1 MKINKTTVH
10 RISHNKSFFT
20 GMLSFVLSLSTAPRC
35 HFNRRYLIIKKQ
47 MTQLEELSCSIKLR
61 ALYWIPR
68 PVGSADAD
76 SCPVGLTTLFPFG
89 VPIFD
94 LKC

>member
-47 MTQLEELSCSIKLR
+47 MTQLETLSCSIKLR
-61 ALYWIPR
+61 AVYWL
-68 PVGSADAD
+68 VGSADAD
-76 SCPVGLTTLFPFG
+76 SCPVGLTTLLPFG
-89 VPIFD
+89 VPIFNS
-94 LKC
+94 KY